1 MQALNGVSFI
11 QKGEGKD
18 LLFLHGYLACK
29 ETFAAQID
37 YFSRFFRVTAV
48 DFLGFGQSAKLTSA
62 FDVQDY
68 ADWLAEVIEALGLI
82 KPHVIAHSFGCRVA
96 VKLAYARPNSVDKI
110 VLTGAA
116 GIIVN
121 RTLLYH
127 LKVGAYKLIK
137 RIAPRFAER
146 RFGSREYKTLSP
158 LQKESYKKI
167 VNEDLRSFATQVCN
181 RVLLIQGE
189 SDRVTTLKEAN
200 IYLSSFPNAK
210 LKKMQGGHFAF
221 AEYPLVFN
229 LLVEEFLYG

>member
-146 RFGSREYKTLSP
+146 RFGSKEYRSLSP
-158 LQKESYKKI
+158 IMKESYKKI
-167 VNEDLRSFATQVCN
+167 VNEDLRGCAPKVKNQV
-181 RVLLIQGE
+181 LIVQGE
-189 SDRVTTLKEAN
+189 SDKVPTLKEAKVYESVFEN
-200 IYLSSFPNAK
+200 GK
-210 LKKMQGGHFAF
+210 LVKMQGGHFAF
-221 AEYPLVFN
+221 AERPLVFN
-229 LLVEEFLYG
+229 LAVEEFLYG